1 MAIRFKQMLHKLLT
15 LQLKKKNTLALIY
28 LQAENVNKSFGDL
41 EVLSDVSLSLFQN
54 QRTAL
59 VARNGTGKSTLLNIL
74 AGYDTP
80 DSGKVILRNDISV
93 GYLPQ
98 EPQLDLSKS
107 VLENVF
113 NADDAISVAIRNY
126 EKAIESTDKM
136 ALQNAIDEMDRL
148 NIWDREQKAKQ
159 ILSVFQLTDINQ
171 PVQLLSGGQ
180 RKRVAL
186 AAVLI
191 SNPDLLILDEPT
203 NHLDLEMVEWLED
216 YLTRS
221 QKTLLMV
228 THDRYFLDRVCTD
241 IIEIDQKQVYTYNG
255 NYSYFIEKRDE
266 RIRAKLA
273 EIDRASNLLR
283 RETEWMR
290 RMPQARGTKAKYRI
304 DAFYKLRETA
314 QQKIHSNDVEIGVS
328 ASRLG
333 KKIMEVHNLSKS
345 FDSKV
350 ILKDF
355 SYTFNRFERL
365 GIVGANGTGKTTFL
379 NLITG
384 TLPPDSGKIDPGAT
398 LKIAY
403 YRQSGMNIPE
413 DVKVIDVVREIAE
426 VITLANGKTIT
437 ASQFLN
443 NFLFTPD
450 KQHTLVRKLSG
461 GEKRRLYLLTVLM
474 QNPNFLILDEP
485 TNDLDIFTLNVLE
498 DYLINFPGVVVVVS
512 HDRYFMDKLVDG
524 LLIFEGNGEISGFPG
539 NYTEYRNWAKEQ
551 EKSNAEQQTS
561 SKGKTESKRPQP
573 ERKKSKLTF
582 AQKKELEKLTAE
594 IEKLEKEKKE
604 IEGLLNGG
612 IQDAKLLMDI
622 SNRFSEISKLLEDKE
637 MRWLELNE
645 FEE

>member
-1 MAIRFKQMLHKLLT
+1 M
-15 LQLKKKNTLALIY
+15 ALIY
-28 LQAENVNKSFGDL
+28 LQAENIYKSFGDL
-41 EVLSDVSLSLFQN
+41 EVLSDISLSLFQN

-59 VARNGTGKSTLLNIL
+59 VARNGSGKSTLLNIL

-80 DSGKVILRNDISV
+80 DSGRVTLRNNISV

-98 EPQLDLSKS
+98 EPKLDLTKS

-113 NADDAISVAIRNY
+113 NSDDAISIAIRNY
-126 EKAIESTDKM
+126 EVAIQSTDKK
-136 ALQNAIDEMDRL
+136 ALQHAIDEMDRL

-159 ILSVFQLTDINQ
+159 ILSVLQLSEFNL
-171 PVQLLSGGQ
+171 PVEYLSGGQ

-216 YLTRS
+216 FLTRS

-241 IIEIDQKQVYTYNG
+241 IIEIDQKLVYTYSG

-314 QQKIHSNDVEIGVS
+314 QQNIHSNDVEIGVS

-333 KKIMEVHNLSKS
+333 KKIMEVKGLSKS

-384 TLPPDSGKIDPGAT
+384 TLPPDSGVIDPGAT

-403 YRQSGMNIPE
+403 YRQGGMDISE
-413 DVKVIDVVREIAE
+413 DAKVIDVVREIAE

-485 TNDLDIFTLNVLE
+485 TNNLDIFTLNVLE

-524 LLIFEGNGEISGFPG
+524 LLIFEGDGEVSGFPG
-539 NYTEYRNWAKEQ
+539 NYTEYRQWLKEQ
-551 EKSNAEQQTS
+551 EKKNQNEIPQRIRA
-561 SKGKTESKRPQP
+561 ESKPSPP
-573 ERKKSKLTF
+573 ERKRNKLTYS
-582 AQKKELEKLTAE
+582 QKKELEQLTIE
-594 IEKLEKEKKE
+594 IAQLEKEKKE
-604 IEGLLNGG
+604 IEDLLNSG
-612 IQDAKLLMDI
+612 QLSAKELTEK
-622 SNRFSEISKLLEDKE
+622 STRFSEITKLLEDKE
-637 MRWLELNE
+637 MRWLELSE
-645 FEE
+645 IGE

>member
-1 MAIRFKQMLHKLLT
+1 
-15 LQLKKKNTLALIY
+15 LALIY
-28 LQAENVNKSFGDL
+28 LQAENIYKSFGDL
-41 EVLSDVSLSLFQN
+41 EVLSDISLSLFQN

-59 VARNGTGKSTLLNIL
+59 VARNGSGKSTLLNIL

-80 DSGKVILRNDISV
+80 DSGRVTLRNNISV

-98 EPQLDLSKS
+98 EPKLDLTKS

-113 NADDAISVAIRNY
+113 NSDDAFSIAIRNY
-126 EKAIESTDKM
+126 EVAIQSTDKK
-136 ALQNAIDEMDRL
+136 ALQHAIDEMDRL

-159 ILSVFQLTDINQ
+159 ILSVLQLSEFNL
-171 PVQLLSGGQ
+171 PVEYLSGGQ

-216 YLTRS
+216 FLTRS

-228 THDRYFLDRVCTD
+228 THDRYFLDRVCND
-241 IIEIDQKQVYTYNG
+241 IIEIDQKQVYTYSG

-314 QQKIHSNDVEIGVS
+314 QQNIHSNDVEIGVS

-333 KKIMEVHNLSKS
+333 KKIMEVKGLSKS

-350 ILKDF
+350 VLKDF

-384 TLPPDSGKIDPGAT
+384 TLPPDSGVIDPGAT

-403 YRQSGMNIPE
+403 YRQGGMDISE
-413 DVKVIDVVREIAE
+413 DAKVIDVVREIAE

-524 LLIFEGNGEISGFPG
+524 LLIFEGDGEVSGFPG
-539 NYTEYRNWAKEQ
+539 NYTEYRQWLKEQ
-551 EKSNAEQQTS
+551 EKKNQNEIPQRIRA
-561 SKGKTESKRPQP
+561 ESKPSPP
-573 ERKKSKLTF
+573 ERKRNKLTYS
-582 AQKKELEKLTAE
+582 QKKELEQLTIE
-594 IEKLEKEKKE
+594 IAQLEKEKKE
-604 IEGLLNGG
+604 IEDLLNSG
-612 IQDAKLLMDI
+612 QLSAKELTEK
-622 SNRFSEISKLLEDKE
+622 STRFSEITKLLEDKE
-637 MRWLELNE
+637 MRWLELSE
-645 FEE
+645 IGE

>member
-1 MAIRFKQMLHKLLT
+1 MAI
-15 LQLKKKNTLALIY
+15 IY
-28 LQAENVNKSFGDL
+28 LQAENIYKSFGDL
-41 EVLSDVSLSLFQN
+41 EILSNISFSLFQN

-74 AGYDTP
+74 VGLETP
-80 DSGKVILRNDISV
+80 DSGKVTLRNDIKV

-98 EPQLDLSKS
+98 EPQLDLKKS

-113 NADDAISVAIRNY
+113 IADDTISIAIRNY
-126 EKAIESTDKM
+126 ENALKSTNKKV
-136 ALQNAIDEMDRL
+136 LQQAIDEMDRL

-159 ILSVFQLTDINQ
+159 ILSALQLSEFNL
-171 PVQLLSGGQ
+171 PVESLSGGQ

-186 AAVLI
+186 ASTLI

-203 NHLDLEMVEWLED
+203 NHLDLDMVEWLED
-216 YLTRS
+216 YLTRL
-221 QKTLLMV
+221 QKTLLLV

-241 IIEIDQKQVYTYNG
+241 ILEIDQKQVFTYNG

-273 EIDRASNLLR
+273 EIDKANNLLR

-314 QQKIHSNDVEIGVS
+314 LQRIDSNDIEIGTS
-328 ASRLG
+328 SSRLG
-333 KKIMEVHNLSKS
+333 KKIMEVKGLSKS
-345 FDSKV
+345 FGSKI

-365 GIVGANGTGKTTFL
+365 GVVGANGTGKTTFL

-384 TLPPDSGKIDPGAT
+384 NLAPDSGTIDPGST

-403 YRQSGMNIPE
+403 YRQDGMNIT
-413 DVKVIDVVREIAE
+413 DDIKVIDAVREIAE
-426 VITLANGKTIT
+426 VVTLANGKTIT

-450 KQHTLVRKLSG
+450 RQHTLVRKLSG
-461 GEKRRLYLLTVLM
+461 GEKRRLYLITLLM
-474 QNPNFLILDEP
+474 QNPNFLLLDEP
-485 TNDLDIFTLNVLE
+485 TNDLDIFTLTVLE
-498 DYLINFPGVVVVVS
+498 DYLINFPGVIIAVS

-524 LLIFEGNGEISGFPG
+524 LLIFEGNGEVSGFPG
-539 NYTEYRNWAKEQ
+539 NYTEFRNWAKEQ
-551 EKSNAEQQTS
+551 EKINGTS
-561 SKGKTESKRPQP
+561 SAAKNKPDYKKTKDDNRKRN
-573 ERKKSKLTF
+573 KLTF
-582 AQKKELEKLTAE
+582 AQKKELEQLSLDIE
-594 IEKLEKEKKE
+594 ILEKTKKE
-604 IEGLLNGG
+604 IETSLNSGTLTPEQLIEKSTQYG
-612 IQDAKLLMDI
+612 KVT
-622 SNRFSEISKLLEDKE
+622 RVLEEKE
-637 MRWLELNE
+637 MRWLELSE
-645 FEE
+645 LDS

>member
-1 MAIRFKQMLHKLLT
+1 MLHKLLT
-15 LQLKKKNTLALIY
+15 LQLQIKNTLALIY

-80 DSGKVILRNDISV
+80 DSGKIILRNDISV

-113 NADDAISVAIRNY
+113 NADDAISVTMRNY

-136 ALQNAIDEMDRL
+136 ALQHAIDEMDRL

-255 NYSYFIEKRDE
+255 NYTYFIEKRDE

-273 EIDRASNLLR
+273 GIDRASNLLR

-290 RMPQARGTKAKYRI
+290 RMPQARETKAKYRI

-314 QQKIHSNDVEIGVS
+314 LQKIHSKDVEIGVS

-345 FDSKV
+345 FGSKV

-384 TLPPDSGKIDPGAT
+384 TLPPDSEEIDPGAT
-398 LKIAY
+398 LKIGY
-403 YRQSGMNIPE
+403 YRQDGMNIPE

-498 DYLINFPGVVVVVS
+498 DYLINYPGVVVVVS

-524 LLIFEGNGEISGFPG
+524 LLIFEGDGEISGFPG
-539 NYTEYRNWAKEQ
+539 NYTEYREWAKEQ
-551 EKSNAEQQTS
+551 EISNAEHQS
-561 SKGKTESKRPQP
+561 ISKRKTESKRPQH
-573 ERKKSKLTF
+573 ERKKNKLTF
-582 AQKKELEKLTAE
+582 AQKKELEKLTDE

-604 IEGLLNGG
+604 IESLLNGG
-612 IQDAKLLMDI
+612 TQDTKLLMDI

-637 MRWLELNE
+637 MRWLELSDIGE
-645 FEE
+645 

>member
-1 MAIRFKQMLHKLLT
+1 M
-15 LQLKKKNTLALIY
+15 ALIY
-28 LQAENVNKSFGDL
+28 LQAENIYKSFGDL
-41 EVLSDVSLSLFQN
+41 KVLSDVSLSLFQN

-59 VARNGTGKSTLLNIL
+59 VARNGSGKSTLLNIL

-80 DSGKVILRNDISV
+80 DSGKVTLRNDISV

-113 NADDAISVAIRNY
+113 KANDSISLALRNY
-126 EKAIESTDKM
+126 ELAIELADKK
-136 ALQNAIDEMDRL
+136 ALQHAMDEMDRL

-159 ILSVFQLTDINQ
+159 ILTVLRLSEFNM
-171 PVQLLSGGQ
+171 PVEFLSGGQ

-228 THDRYFLDRVCTD
+228 THDRYFLNRVCTD

-266 RIRAKLA
+266 RIQSKLA
-273 EIDRASNLLR
+273 EIDKANNLLR

-304 DAFYKLRETA
+304 DAFYKLREAA
-314 QQKIHSNDVEIGVS
+314 QQNIHYNDIEIGVS
-328 ASRLG
+328 AARLG
-333 KKIMEVHNLSKS
+333 KKIMEIKGLSKS

-365 GIVGANGTGKTTFL
+365 GIVGPNGTGKTTFL

-384 TLPPDSGKIDPGAT
+384 SLPPDSGHIDPGAT

-403 YRQSGMNIPE
+403 YRQEGMNISE
-413 DVKVIDVVREIAE
+413 DAKVIDVVQDIAE
-426 VITLANGKTIT
+426 VVTLANGKTIT

-443 NFLFTPD
+443 NFLFPPD

-485 TNDLDIFTLNVLE
+485 TNDLDIFTLNILE

-524 LLIFEGNGEISGFPG
+524 LLIFEGNGEVSGFPG
-539 NYTEYRNWAKEQ
+539 NYSEYRQWQKEQ
-551 EKSNAEQQTS
+551 VR
-561 SKGKTESKRPQP
+561 KTENETQPKSKSVSKTTQN
-573 ERKKSKLTF
+573 ERKKNRLTY
-582 AQKKELEKLTAE
+582 AQKKELEQLTIE
-594 IEKLEKEKKE
+594 IEQLEKEKEE
-604 IEGLLNGG
+604 IETILNSGQLSAKELLE
-612 IQDAKLLMDI
+612 K
-622 SNRFSEISKLLEDKE
+622 SSRFSEIVKMLESKE
-637 MRWLELNE
+637 MRWLELSE
-645 FEE
+645 IGE

>member
-1 MAIRFKQMLHKLLT
+1 M
-15 LQLKKKNTLALIY
+15 ALIY
-28 LQAENVNKSFGDL
+28 LQAENIYKSFGDL
-41 EVLSDVSLSLFQN
+41 EVLSDISLSLFQN

-59 VARNGTGKSTLLNIL
+59 IARNGAGKSTLLNIL
-74 AGYDTP
+74 AGYDIP
-80 DSGKVILRNDISV
+80 DSGKVTLRNDISV

-98 EPQLDLSKS
+98 EPQLDLKKS

-113 NADDAISVAIRNY
+113 NADDAISIAIRNY
-126 EKAIESTDKM
+126 ELAMQSAEKKAF
-136 ALQNAIDEMDRL
+136 QHAIDEMDRL

-159 ILSVFQLTDINQ
+159 ILSALLLSEFNT
-171 PVQLLSGGQ
+171 PVEHLSGGQ

-216 YLTRS
+216 YLSRS
-221 QKTLLMV
+221 QKALLMV

-241 IIEIDQKQVYTYNG
+241 IIEIDQKQVYSYNG
-255 NYSYFIEKRDE
+255 NYSYFIEKRNE

-273 EIDRASNLLR
+273 EIDRANNLLR

-314 QQKIHSNDVEIGVS
+314 QQNIHFNDVEIGVS

-333 KKIMEVHNLSKS
+333 KKIMEVKGLSKS

-384 TLPPDSGKIDPGAT
+384 TLPPDTGEIDPGAT

-403 YRQSGMNIPE
+403 YRQGGMNIP
-413 DVKVIDVVREIAE
+413 DDAKVIDVVQEIAD

-539 NYTEYRNWAKEQ
+539 NYTEYREWTKAQ
-551 EKSNAEQQTS
+551 EKNNAEQQS
-561 SKGKTESKRPQP
+561 VSKGKTESKHLQP
-573 ERKKSKLTF
+573 EGKKNKLTF

-594 IEKLEKEKKE
+594 IEILEKEKKD
-604 IEGLLNGG
+604 IESLLNGG
-612 IQDAKLLMDI
+612 TQDTKMLLDI
-622 SNRFSEISKLLEDKE
+622 SNRFSEISKSLDEKE
-637 MRWLELNE
+637 MRWLELND
-645 FEE
+645 FE

>member
-1 MAIRFKQMLHKLLT
+1 LAI
-15 LQLKKKNTLALIY
+15 IY
-28 LQAENVNKSFGDL
+28 LQAENIYKSFGDL
-41 EVLSDVSLSLFQN
+41 EILSNISFSLFQN

-74 AGYDTP
+74 VGLETP
-80 DSGKVILRNDISV
+80 DSGKVTLRNDIKV

-98 EPQLDLSKS
+98 EPQLDLKKS

-113 NADDAISVAIRNY
+113 IADDTISIAIRNY
-126 EKAIESTDKM
+126 ENALKSTNKKV
-136 ALQNAIDEMDRL
+136 LQQAIDEMDRL

-159 ILSVFQLTDINQ
+159 ILSALQLSEFNL
-171 PVQLLSGGQ
+171 PVESLSGGQ

-186 AAVLI
+186 ASTLI

-203 NHLDLEMVEWLED
+203 NHLDLDMVEWLED
-216 YLTRS
+216 YLTRL
-221 QKTLLMV
+221 QKTLLLV

-241 IIEIDQKQVYTYNG
+241 ILEIDQKQVFTYNG

-273 EIDRASNLLR
+273 EIDKANNLLR

-314 QQKIHSNDVEIGVS
+314 LQRIDSNDIEIGTS
-328 ASRLG
+328 SSRLG
-333 KKIMEVHNLSKS
+333 KKIMEVKGLSKS
-345 FDSKV
+345 FGSKI

-365 GIVGANGTGKTTFL
+365 GVVGANGTGKTTFL

-384 TLPPDSGKIDPGAT
+384 NLAPDSGTIDPGST

-403 YRQSGMNIPE
+403 YRQDGMNIT
-413 DVKVIDVVREIAE
+413 DDIKVIDAVREIAE
-426 VITLANGKTIT
+426 VVTLANGKTIT

-450 KQHTLVRKLSG
+450 RQHTLVRKLSG
-461 GEKRRLYLLTVLM
+461 GEKRRLYLITLLM
-474 QNPNFLILDEP
+474 QNPNFLLLDEP
-485 TNDLDIFTLNVLE
+485 TNDLDIFTLTVLE
-498 DYLINFPGVVVVVS
+498 DYLINFPGVIIAVS

-524 LLIFEGNGEISGFPG
+524 LLIFEGNGEVSGFPG
-539 NYTEYRNWAKEQ
+539 NYTEFRNWAKEQ
-551 EKSNAEQQTS
+551 EKINGTS
-561 SKGKTESKRPQP
+561 SAAKNKPDYKKTKDDNRKRN
-573 ERKKSKLTF
+573 KLTF
-582 AQKKELEKLTAE
+582 AQKKELEQLSLDIE
-594 IEKLEKEKKE
+594 ILEKTKKE
-604 IEGLLNGG
+604 IETSLNSGTLTPEQLIEKSTQYG
-612 IQDAKLLMDI
+612 KVT
-622 SNRFSEISKLLEDKE
+622 RVLEEKE
-637 MRWLELNE
+637 MRWLELSE
-645 FEE
+645 LDS

>member
-1 MAIRFKQMLHKLLT
+1 MG
-15 LQLKKKNTLALIY
+15 LIY
-28 LQAENVNKSFGDL
+28 LQAENIYKSFGDL
-41 EVLSDVSLSLFQN
+41 EVLNDISLSLFQN

-74 AGYDTP
+74 AGHDIP
-80 DSGKVILRNDISV
+80 DSGKVTLRNDISV

-98 EPQLDLSKS
+98 EPQLDLTKS

-113 NADDAISVAIRNY
+113 KADDEVSVAVRNY
-126 EKAIESTDKM
+126 ERAIELGDRKI
-136 ALQNAIDEMDRL
+136 LQQAIDEMDRL
-148 NIWDREQKAKQ
+148 NVWDREQKAKQ
-159 ILSVFQLTDINQ
+159 ILSVLQLDEFNQ
-171 PVQLLSGGQ
+171 PVEHLSGGQ

-191 SNPDLLILDEPT
+191 GNPDLFILDEPT
-203 NHLDLEMVEWLED
+203 NHLDLEMVEWLEE
-216 YLTRS
+216 YLIRS

-241 IIEIDQKQVYTYNG
+241 IVEIDQKLVYAYNG
-255 NYSYFIEKRDE
+255 NYPYFIEKRDE
-266 RIRAKLA
+266 RIRAKKA
-273 EIDRASNLLR
+273 EIDKASNLLR

-314 QQKIHSNDVEIGVS
+314 SQNIRTDEVEIGVS
-328 ASRLG
+328 ATRLG
-333 KKIMEVHNLSKS
+333 KKIMEVKGLSKS
-345 FDSKV
+345 FDNRV

-384 TLPPDSGKIDPGAT
+384 NLPPDSGEIDPGAT

-403 YRQSGMNIPE
+403 YRQEGMNFSE
-413 DVKVIDVVREIAE
+413 DVKVIDVVSEIAD

-461 GEKRRLYLLTVLM
+461 GEKRRLYLLTILM

-498 DYLINFPGVVVVVS
+498 DYLMNFPGVVVVVS

-524 LLIFEGNGEISGFPG
+524 LLIFEGNGEVSGFPG
-539 NYTEYRNWAKEQ
+539 NYTEYRQWLKEQ
-551 EKSNAEQQTS
+551 EQCKTS
-561 SKGKTESKRPQP
+561 DSAKKVTVDEKRVQP
-573 ERKKSKLTF
+573 ERKRNKLTY
-582 AQKKELEKLTAE
+582 AQKKELEQLTVE
-594 IEKLEKEKKE
+594 IEMLEKEKRD
-604 IEGLLNGG
+604 IEASLGNGVLNANEL
-612 IQDAKLLMDI
+612 IEKSA
-622 SNRFSEISKLLEDKE
+622 RFSEITKLLEEKE
-637 MRWLELNE
+637 MRWLELSE
-645 FEE
+645 LGE

>member
-1 MAIRFKQMLHKLLT
+1 M
-15 LQLKKKNTLALIY
+15 ALIY
-28 LQAENVNKSFGDL
+28 LQAENIYKSFGDL
-41 EVLSDVSLSLFQN
+41 EVLSDISLSLFQN

-59 VARNGTGKSTLLNIL
+59 VARNGSGKSTLLNIL

-80 DSGKVILRNDISV
+80 DSGRVTLRNNISV

-98 EPQLDLSKS
+98 EPKLDLTKS

-113 NADDAISVAIRNY
+113 NSDDAISIAIRNY
-126 EKAIESTDKM
+126 EVAIQSTDKK
-136 ALQNAIDEMDRL
+136 ALQHAIDEMDRL

-159 ILSVFQLTDINQ
+159 ILSVLQLSEFNL
-171 PVQLLSGGQ
+171 PVEYLSGGQ

-216 YLTRS
+216 FLTRS

-241 IIEIDQKQVYTYNG
+241 IIEIDQKQVYTYSG

-314 QQKIHSNDVEIGVS
+314 QQNIHSNDVEIGVS

-333 KKIMEVHNLSKS
+333 KKIMEVKGLSKS

-384 TLPPDSGKIDPGAT
+384 TLPPDSGVIDPGAT

-403 YRQSGMNIPE
+403 YRQGGMDISE
-413 DVKVIDVVREIAE
+413 DAKVIDVVREIAE

-524 LLIFEGNGEISGFPG
+524 LLIFEGDGEVSGFPG
-539 NYTEYRNWAKEQ
+539 NYTEYRQWLKEQ
-551 EKSNAEQQTS
+551 EKKNQNEIPQRIRA
-561 SKGKTESKRPQP
+561 ESKPSPP
-573 ERKKSKLTF
+573 ERKRNKLTYS
-582 AQKKELEKLTAE
+582 QKKELEQLTLE
-594 IEKLEKEKKE
+594 IAQLEKEKKE
-604 IEGLLNGG
+604 IEDLLNSG
-612 IQDAKLLMDI
+612 QLSAKELTEK
-622 SNRFSEISKLLEDKE
+622 STRFSEITKLLEDKE
-637 MRWLELNE
+637 MRWLELSE
-645 FEE
+645 IGE

>member
-1 MAIRFKQMLHKLLT
+1 MAI
-15 LQLKKKNTLALIY
+15 IY
-28 LQAENVNKSFGDL
+28 LQAENIYKSFGDL
-41 EVLSDVSLSLFQN
+41 EILSNISFSLFQN

-74 AGYDTP
+74 VGLETP
-80 DSGKVILRNDISV
+80 DSGKVTLRNDIKV

-98 EPQLDLSKS
+98 EPQLDLKKS

-113 NADDAISVAIRNY
+113 IADDTISIAIRNY
-126 EKAIESTDKM
+126 ENALKSTNKKV
-136 ALQNAIDEMDRL
+136 LQQAIDEMDRL

-159 ILSVFQLTDINQ
+159 ILSALQLSEFNL
-171 PVQLLSGGQ
+171 PVESLSGGQ

-186 AAVLI
+186 ASTLI

-203 NHLDLEMVEWLED
+203 NHLDLDMVEWLED
-216 YLTRS
+216 YLTRL
-221 QKTLLMV
+221 QKTLLLV

-241 IIEIDQKQVYTYNG
+241 ILEIDQKQVFTYNG

-273 EIDRASNLLR
+273 EIDKANNLLR

-314 QQKIHSNDVEIGVS
+314 LQRIDSNDIEIGTS
-328 ASRLG
+328 SSRLG
-333 KKIMEVHNLSKS
+333 KKIMEVKGLSKS
-345 FDSKV
+345 FGSKI

-365 GIVGANGTGKTTFL
+365 GVVGANGTGKTTFL

-384 TLPPDSGKIDPGAT
+384 NLAPDSGTIDPGST

-403 YRQSGMNIPE
+403 YRQDGMNIT
-413 DVKVIDVVREIAE
+413 DDIKVIDAVREIAE
-426 VITLANGKTIT
+426 VVTLANGKTIT

-450 KQHTLVRKLSG
+450 RQHTLVRKLSG
-461 GEKRRLYLLTVLM
+461 GEKRRLYLITLFM
-474 QNPNFLILDEP
+474 QNPNFLLLDEP
-485 TNDLDIFTLNVLE
+485 TNDLDIFTLTVLE
-498 DYLINFPGVVVVVS
+498 DYLINFPGVIIAVS

-524 LLIFEGNGEISGFPG
+524 LLIFEGNGEVSGFPG
-539 NYTEYRNWAKEQ
+539 NYTEFRNWAKEQ
-551 EKSNAEQQTS
+551 EKINGTS
-561 SKGKTESKRPQP
+561 SAAKNKPDYKKTKDDNRKRN
-573 ERKKSKLTF
+573 KLTF
-582 AQKKELEKLTAE
+582 AQKKELEQLSLDIE
-594 IEKLEKEKKE
+594 ILEKTKKE
-604 IEGLLNGG
+604 IETSLNSGTLTPEQLIEKSTQYG
-612 IQDAKLLMDI
+612 KVT
-622 SNRFSEISKLLEDKE
+622 RVLEEKE
-637 MRWLELNE
+637 MRWLELSE
-645 FEE
+645 LDS

>member
-1 MAIRFKQMLHKLLT
+1 M
-15 LQLKKKNTLALIY
+15 ALIY
-28 LQAENVNKSFGDL
+28 LQAESIYKSFGDL
-41 EVLSDVSLSLFQN
+41 EVLSDISLSLFQN

-80 DSGKVILRNDISV
+80 DSGKITLRNDISV

-98 EPQLDLSKS
+98 EPKLDLTKS

-113 NADDAISVAIRNY
+113 NADDAISIAIRNY
-126 EKAIESTDKM
+126 EVAIQSTDKK
-136 ALQNAIDEMDRL
+136 ALQHAIDEMDRL

-159 ILSVFQLTDINQ
+159 ILSVLQLSEFNQ
-171 PVQLLSGGQ
+171 PIAYLSGGQ

-266 RIRAKLA
+266 RIRAKLT
-273 EIDRASNLLR
+273 EIDRANNLLR

-314 QQKIHSNDVEIGVS
+314 HQNIHSNDVEIGVS

-333 KKIMEVHNLSKS
+333 KKIMEIRGLSKS

-355 SYTFNRFERL
+355 NYTFNRFERL

-384 TLPPDSGKIDPGAT
+384 TLPPDSGIIDPGAT

-403 YRQSGMNIPE
+403 YQQGGMDIS
-413 DVKVIDVVREIAE
+413 DDAKVIDVVREIAD

-498 DYLINFPGVVVVVS
+498 DYLISFPGVVVVVS

-524 LLIFEGNGEISGFPG
+524 LLIFEGDGEVSGFPG
-539 NYTEYRNWAKEQ
+539 NYTEYRQWLKEQ
-551 EKSNAEQQTS
+551 EKKNQNEIPQRVRA
-561 SKGKTESKRPQP
+561 ESKPSPP
-573 ERKKSKLTF
+573 ERKRNKLTYS
-582 AQKKELEKLTAE
+582 QKKELEQLTTE
-594 IEKLEKEKKE
+594 IAQLEKEKKE
-604 IEGLLNGG
+604 IEDLLSSGQLN
-612 IQDAKLLMDI
+612 AKELTEK
-622 SNRFSEISKLLEDKE
+622 STRFSEIEKLLEDKE
-637 MRWLELNE
+637 MRWLELSE
-645 FEE
+645 IGE

>member
-1 MAIRFKQMLHKLLT
+1 M
-15 LQLKKKNTLALIY
+15 IY
-28 LQAENVNKSFGDL
+28 LQAENIYKSFGDL
-41 EVLSDVSLSLFQN
+41 EILSNISFSLFQN

-74 AGYDTP
+74 VGLETP
-80 DSGKVILRNDISV
+80 DSGKVTLRNDIKV

-98 EPQLDLSKS
+98 EPQLDLKKS

-113 NADDAISVAIRNY
+113 IADDTISIAIRNY
-126 EKAIESTDKM
+126 ENALKSTNKKV
-136 ALQNAIDEMDRL
+136 LQQAIDEMDRL

-159 ILSVFQLTDINQ
+159 ILSALQLSEFNL
-171 PVQLLSGGQ
+171 PVESLSGGQ

-186 AAVLI
+186 ASTLI

-203 NHLDLEMVEWLED
+203 NHLDLDMVEWLED
-216 YLTRS
+216 YLTRL
-221 QKTLLMV
+221 QKTLLLV

-241 IIEIDQKQVYTYNG
+241 ILEIDQKQVFTYNG

-273 EIDRASNLLR
+273 EIDKANNLLR

-314 QQKIHSNDVEIGVS
+314 LQRIDSNDIEIGTS
-328 ASRLG
+328 SSRLG
-333 KKIMEVHNLSKS
+333 KKIMEVKGLSKS
-345 FDSKV
+345 FGSKI

-365 GIVGANGTGKTTFL
+365 GVVGANGTGKTTFL

-384 TLPPDSGKIDPGAT
+384 NLAPDSGTIDPGST

-403 YRQSGMNIPE
+403 YRQDGMNIT
-413 DVKVIDVVREIAE
+413 DDIKVIDAVREIAE
-426 VITLANGKTIT
+426 VVTLANGKTIT

-450 KQHTLVRKLSG
+450 RQHTLVRKLSG
-461 GEKRRLYLLTVLM
+461 GEKRRLYLITLLM
-474 QNPNFLILDEP
+474 QNPNFLLLDEP
-485 TNDLDIFTLNVLE
+485 TNDLDIFTLTVLE
-498 DYLINFPGVVVVVS
+498 DYLINFPGVIIAVS

-524 LLIFEGNGEISGFPG
+524 LLIFEGNGEVSGFPG
-539 NYTEYRNWAKEQ
+539 NYTEFRNWAKEQ
-551 EKSNAEQQTS
+551 EKINGTS
-561 SKGKTESKRPQP
+561 SAAKNKPDYKKTKDDNRKRN
-573 ERKKSKLTF
+573 KLTF
-582 AQKKELEKLTAE
+582 AQKKELEQLSLDIE
-594 IEKLEKEKKE
+594 ILEKTKKE
-604 IEGLLNGG
+604 IETSLNSGTLTPEQLIEKSTQYG
-612 IQDAKLLMDI
+612 KVT
-622 SNRFSEISKLLEDKE
+622 RVLEEKE
-637 MRWLELNE
+637 MRWLELSE
-645 FEE
+645 LDS

>member
-1 MAIRFKQMLHKLLT
+1 LAI
-15 LQLKKKNTLALIY
+15 IY
-28 LQAENVNKSFGDL
+28 LQAENIYKSFGDL
-41 EVLSDVSLSLFQN
+41 EILSNISFSLFQN

-74 AGYDTP
+74 VGLETP
-80 DSGKVILRNDISV
+80 DSGKVTLRNDIKV

-98 EPQLDLSKS
+98 EPQLDLKKS

-113 NADDAISVAIRNY
+113 IADDTISIAIRNY
-126 EKAIESTDKM
+126 ENALKSTNKKV
-136 ALQNAIDEMDRL
+136 LQQAIDEMDRL

-159 ILSVFQLTDINQ
+159 ILSALQLSEFNL
-171 PVQLLSGGQ
+171 PVESLSGGQ

-186 AAVLI
+186 ASTLI

-203 NHLDLEMVEWLED
+203 NHLDLDMVEWLED
-216 YLTRS
+216 YLTRL
-221 QKTLLMV
+221 QKTLLLV

-241 IIEIDQKQVYTYNG
+241 ILEIDQKQVFTYNG

-273 EIDRASNLLR
+273 EIDKANNLLR

-314 QQKIHSNDVEIGVS
+314 LQRIDSNDIEIGTS
-328 ASRLG
+328 SSRLG
-333 KKIMEVHNLSKS
+333 KKIMEVKGLSKS
-345 FDSKV
+345 FGSKI

-365 GIVGANGTGKTTFL
+365 GVVGANGTGKTTFL

-384 TLPPDSGKIDPGAT
+384 NLAPDSGTIDPGST

-403 YRQSGMNIPE
+403 YRQDGMNIT
-413 DVKVIDVVREIAE
+413 DDIKVIDAVREIAE
-426 VITLANGKTIT
+426 VVTLANGKTIT

-450 KQHTLVRKLSG
+450 RQHTLVRKLSG
-461 GEKRRLYLLTVLM
+461 GEKRRLYLITLFM
-474 QNPNFLILDEP
+474 QNPNFLLLDEP
-485 TNDLDIFTLNVLE
+485 TNDLDIFTLTVLE
-498 DYLINFPGVVVVVS
+498 DYLINFPGVIIAVS

-524 LLIFEGNGEISGFPG
+524 LLIFEGNGEVSGFPG
-539 NYTEYRNWAKEQ
+539 NYTEFRNWAKEQ
-551 EKSNAEQQTS
+551 EKINGTS
-561 SKGKTESKRPQP
+561 SAAKNKPDYKKTKDDNRKRN
-573 ERKKSKLTF
+573 KLTF
-582 AQKKELEKLTAE
+582 AQKKELEQLSLDIE
-594 IEKLEKEKKE
+594 ILEKTKKE
-604 IEGLLNGG
+604 IETSLNSGTLTPEQLIEKSTQYG
-612 IQDAKLLMDI
+612 KVT
-622 SNRFSEISKLLEDKE
+622 RVLEEKE
-637 MRWLELNE
+637 MRWLELSE
-645 FEE
+645 LDS

>member
-1 MAIRFKQMLHKLLT
+1 
-15 LQLKKKNTLALIY
+15 LALIY
-28 LQAENVNKSFGDL
+28 LQAENIYKSFGDL
-41 EVLSDVSLSLFQN
+41 EVLSDISLSLFQN

-59 VARNGTGKSTLLNIL
+59 VARNGSGKSTLLNIL

-80 DSGKVILRNDISV
+80 DSGRVTLRNNISV

-98 EPQLDLSKS
+98 EPKLDLTKS

-113 NADDAISVAIRNY
+113 NSDDAISIAIRNY
-126 EKAIESTDKM
+126 EVAIQSTDKK
-136 ALQNAIDEMDRL
+136 ALQHAIDEMDRL

-159 ILSVFQLTDINQ
+159 ILSVLQLSEFNL
-171 PVQLLSGGQ
+171 PVEYLSGGQ

-216 YLTRS
+216 FLTRS

-241 IIEIDQKQVYTYNG
+241 IIEIDQKQVYTYSG

-314 QQKIHSNDVEIGVS
+314 QQNIHSNDVEIGVS

-333 KKIMEVHNLSKS
+333 KKIMEVKGLSKS

-384 TLPPDSGKIDPGAT
+384 TLPPDSGVIDPGAT

-403 YRQSGMNIPE
+403 YRQGGMDISE
-413 DVKVIDVVREIAE
+413 DAKVIDVVREIAE

-524 LLIFEGNGEISGFPG
+524 LLIFEGDGEVSGFPG
-539 NYTEYRNWAKEQ
+539 NYTEYRQWLKEQ
-551 EKSNAEQQTS
+551 EKKNQNEIPQRIRA
-561 SKGKTESKRPQP
+561 ESKPSPP
-573 ERKKSKLTF
+573 ERKRNKLTYS
-582 AQKKELEKLTAE
+582 QKKELEQLTIE
-594 IEKLEKEKKE
+594 IAQLEKEKKE
-604 IEGLLNGG
+604 IEDLLNSG
-612 IQDAKLLMDI
+612 QLSAKELTEK
-622 SNRFSEISKLLEDKE
+622 STRFSEITKLLEDKE
-637 MRWLELNE
+637 MRWLELSE
-645 FEE
+645 IGE

>member
-1 MAIRFKQMLHKLLT
+1 M
-15 LQLKKKNTLALIY
+15 ALIY
-28 LQAENVNKSFGDL
+28 LQAENIYKSFGDL
-41 EVLSDVSLSLFQN
+41 EVLSDISLSLFQN

-59 VARNGTGKSTLLNIL
+59 IARNGAGKSTLLNIL
-74 AGYDTP
+74 AGYDIP
-80 DSGKVILRNDISV
+80 DSGKVTVRNDISV

-98 EPQLDLSKS
+98 EPQLDLKKS

-113 NADDAISVAIRNY
+113 NADDAISIAIRNY
-126 EKAIESTDKM
+126 ELAMQSAEKKAF
-136 ALQNAIDEMDRL
+136 QHAIDEMDRL

-159 ILSVFQLTDINQ
+159 ILSALLLSEFNT
-171 PVQLLSGGQ
+171 PVEHLSGGQ

-221 QKTLLMV
+221 QKALLMV

-241 IIEIDQKQVYTYNG
+241 IIEIDQKQVYSYNG
-255 NYSYFIEKRDE
+255 NYSYFIEKRNE

-273 EIDRASNLLR
+273 EIDRANNLLR

-314 QQKIHSNDVEIGVS
+314 QQNIHFNDVEIGVS

-333 KKIMEVHNLSKS
+333 KKIMEVKGLSKS

-384 TLPPDSGKIDPGAT
+384 TLPPDTGEIDPGAT

-403 YRQSGMNIPE
+403 YRQGGMNIP
-413 DVKVIDVVREIAE
+413 DDAKVIDVVQEIAD

-443 NFLFTPD
+443 NFLFSPD

-539 NYTEYRNWAKEQ
+539 NYTEYREWTKAQ
-551 EKSNAEQQTS
+551 EKINAEQQS
-561 SKGKTESKRPQP
+561 VSKGKTESKHLQP
-573 ERKKSKLTF
+573 EGKKNKLTF

-594 IEKLEKEKKE
+594 IEILEKEKKD
-604 IEGLLNGG
+604 IESLLNGG
-612 IQDAKLLMDI
+612 TQDTKMLLDI
-622 SNRFSEISKLLEDKE
+622 SNRFSEISKSLDEKE
-637 MRWLELNE
+637 MRWLELND

>member
-1 MAIRFKQMLHKLLT
+1 M
-15 LQLKKKNTLALIY
+15 ALIY
-28 LQAENVNKSFGDL
+28 LQAENIYKSFGDL
-41 EVLSDVSLSLFQN
+41 EVLSDISLSLFQN

-59 VARNGTGKSTLLNIL
+59 VARNGSGKSTLLNIL

-80 DSGKVILRNDISV
+80 DSGRVTLRNNISV

-98 EPQLDLSKS
+98 EPKLDLTKS

-113 NADDAISVAIRNY
+113 NSDDAFSIAIRNY
-126 EKAIESTDKM
+126 EVAIQSTDKK
-136 ALQNAIDEMDRL
+136 ALQHAIDEMDRL

-159 ILSVFQLTDINQ
+159 ILSVLQLSEFNL
-171 PVQLLSGGQ
+171 PVEYLSGGQ

-216 YLTRS
+216 FLTRS

-228 THDRYFLDRVCTD
+228 THDRYFLDRVCND
-241 IIEIDQKQVYTYNG
+241 IIEIDQKQVYTYSG

-314 QQKIHSNDVEIGVS
+314 QQNIHSNDVEIGVS

-333 KKIMEVHNLSKS
+333 KKIMEVKGLSKS

-350 ILKDF
+350 VLKDF

-384 TLPPDSGKIDPGAT
+384 TLPPDSGVIDPGAT

-403 YRQSGMNIPE
+403 YRQGGMDISE
-413 DVKVIDVVREIAE
+413 DAKVIDVVREIAE

-524 LLIFEGNGEISGFPG
+524 LLIFEGDGEVSGFPG
-539 NYTEYRNWAKEQ
+539 NYTEYRQWLKEQ
-551 EKSNAEQQTS
+551 EKKNQNEIPQRIRA
-561 SKGKTESKRPQP
+561 ESKPSPP
-573 ERKKSKLTF
+573 ERKRNKLTYS
-582 AQKKELEKLTAE
+582 QKKELEQLTIE
-594 IEKLEKEKKE
+594 IAQLEKEKKE
-604 IEGLLNGG
+604 IEDLLNSG
-612 IQDAKLLMDI
+612 QLSAKELTEK
-622 SNRFSEISKLLEDKE
+622 STRFSEITKLLEDKE
-637 MRWLELNE
+637 MRWLELSE
-645 FEE
+645 IGE

>member
-1 MAIRFKQMLHKLLT
+1 
-15 LQLKKKNTLALIY
+15 LALIY
-28 LQAENVNKSFGDL
+28 LQAENIYKSFGDL
-41 EVLSDVSLSLFQN
+41 EVLSDISLSLFQN

-59 VARNGTGKSTLLNIL
+59 IARNGAGKSTLLNIL
-74 AGYDTP
+74 AGYDIP
-80 DSGKVILRNDISV
+80 DSGKVTVRNDISV

-98 EPQLDLSKS
+98 EPQLDLKKS

-113 NADDAISVAIRNY
+113 NADDAISIAIRNY
-126 EKAIESTDKM
+126 ELAMQSAEKKAF
-136 ALQNAIDEMDRL
+136 QHAIDEMDRL

-159 ILSVFQLTDINQ
+159 ILSALLLSEFNT
-171 PVQLLSGGQ
+171 PVEHLSGGQ

-221 QKTLLMV
+221 QKALLMV

-241 IIEIDQKQVYTYNG
+241 IIEIDQKQVYSYNG
-255 NYSYFIEKRDE
+255 NYSYFIEKRNE

-273 EIDRASNLLR
+273 EIDRANNLLR

-314 QQKIHSNDVEIGVS
+314 QQNIHFNDVEIGVS

-333 KKIMEVHNLSKS
+333 KKIMEVKGLSKS

-384 TLPPDSGKIDPGAT
+384 TLPPDTGEIDPGAT

-403 YRQSGMNIPE
+403 YRQGGMNIP
-413 DVKVIDVVREIAE
+413 DDAKVIDVVQEIAD

-443 NFLFTPD
+443 NFLFSPD

-539 NYTEYRNWAKEQ
+539 NYTEYREWTKAQ
-551 EKSNAEQQTS
+551 EKINAEQQS
-561 SKGKTESKRPQP
+561 VSKGKTESKHLQP
-573 ERKKSKLTF
+573 EGKKNKLTF

-594 IEKLEKEKKE
+594 IEILEKEKKD
-604 IEGLLNGG
+604 IESLLNGG
-612 IQDAKLLMDI
+612 TQDTKMLLDI
-622 SNRFSEISKLLEDKE
+622 SNRFSEISKSLDEKE
-637 MRWLELNE
+637 MRWLELND

>member
-1 MAIRFKQMLHKLLT
+1 M
-15 LQLKKKNTLALIY
+15 ALIY
-28 LQAENVNKSFGDL
+28 LQAENIYKSFGDL
-41 EVLSDVSLSLFQN
+41 EVLSDISLSLFQN

-59 VARNGTGKSTLLNIL
+59 VARNGSGKSTLLNIL

-80 DSGKVILRNDISV
+80 DSGRVTLRNNISV

-98 EPQLDLSKS
+98 EPKLDLTKS

-113 NADDAISVAIRNY
+113 NSDDAISIAIRNY
-126 EKAIESTDKM
+126 EVAIQSTDKK
-136 ALQNAIDEMDRL
+136 ALQHAIDEMDRL

-159 ILSVFQLTDINQ
+159 ILSVLQLSEFNL
-171 PVQLLSGGQ
+171 PVEYLSGGQ

-216 YLTRS
+216 FLTRS

-241 IIEIDQKQVYTYNG
+241 IIEIDQKQVYTYSG

-314 QQKIHSNDVEIGVS
+314 QQNIHSNDVEIGVS

-333 KKIMEVHNLSKS
+333 KKIMEVKGLSKS

-384 TLPPDSGKIDPGAT
+384 TLPPDSGVIDPGAT

-403 YRQSGMNIPE
+403 YRQGGMDISE
-413 DVKVIDVVREIAE
+413 DAKVIDVVREIAE

-524 LLIFEGNGEISGFPG
+524 LLIFEGDGEVSGFPG
-539 NYTEYRNWAKEQ
+539 NYTEYRQWLKEQ
-551 EKSNAEQQTS
+551 EKKNQNEIPQRIRA
-561 SKGKTESKRPQP
+561 ESKPSPP
-573 ERKKSKLTF
+573 ERKRNKLTYS
-582 AQKKELEKLTAE
+582 QKKELEQLTIE
-594 IEKLEKEKKE
+594 IAQLEKEKKE
-604 IEGLLNGG
+604 IEDLLNSG
-612 IQDAKLLMDI
+612 QLSAKELTEK
-622 SNRFSEISKLLEDKE
+622 STRFSEITKLLEDKE
-637 MRWLELNE
+637 MRWLELSE
-645 FEE
+645 IGE

>member
-1 MAIRFKQMLHKLLT
+1 M
-15 LQLKKKNTLALIY
+15 ALIY
-28 LQAENVNKSFGDL
+28 LQAENIYKSFGNL
-41 EVLSDVSLSLFQN
+41 RVLSDVSLSLFQN
-54 QRTAL
+54 QLTAL
-59 VARNGTGKSTLLNIL
+59 VARNGSGKSTLLNIL

-80 DSGKVILRNDISV
+80 DSGKVTVRNNISV

-113 NADDAISVAIRNY
+113 KANDAISLALRNY
-126 EKAIESTDKM
+126 ELALELADKK
-136 ALQNAIDEMDRL
+136 ALQQAMDEMDRL

-159 ILSVFQLTDINQ
+159 ILTVLRLSEFNM
-171 PVQLLSGGQ
+171 PVEFLSGGQ

-228 THDRYFLDRVCTD
+228 THDRYFLNRVCTD

-255 NYSYFIEKRDE
+255 NYTYFIEKRDE

-314 QQKIHSNDVEIGVS
+314 QQKIYSNDVEIGIS

-333 KKIMEVHNLSKS
+333 KKIMEIHNLSKS
-345 FDSKV
+345 FGSKV

-365 GIVGANGTGKTTFL
+365 GIVGPNGTGKTTFL

-384 TLPPDSGKIDPGAT
+384 SLPPDSGHIDPGAT

-403 YRQSGMNIPE
+403 YRQEGMNIPE
-413 DVKVIDVVREIAE
+413 DAKVIDVVQDIAE
-426 VITLANGKTIT
+426 VVTLANGKTIT
-437 ASQFLN
+437 ASQLLN
-443 NFLFTPD
+443 NFLFPPD
-450 KQHTLVRKLSG
+450 RQHTFVRKLSG

-524 LLIFEGNGEISGFPG
+524 LLIFEGNGEVSGFPG
-539 NYTEYRNWAKEQ
+539 NYTEYRQWQKEQ
-551 EKSNAEQQTS
+551 VRKAEYETQPKSKA
-561 SKGKTESKRPQP
+561 ESKTTQN
-573 ERKKSKLTF
+573 ERKKNRLTY
-582 AQKKELEKLTAE
+582 AQKKEFEQLTIE
-594 IEKLEKEKKE
+594 IEQLEKEKKE
-604 IEGLLNGG
+604 IETLLNSG
-612 IQDAKLLMDI
+612 QLSAKELMEK
-622 SNRFSEISKLLEDKE
+622 SNRYSEIAKMLESKE
-637 MRWLELNE
+637 MRWLELSE
-645 FEE
+645 IGE

>member
-1 MAIRFKQMLHKLLT
+1 MAI
-15 LQLKKKNTLALIY
+15 IY
-28 LQAENVNKSFGDL
+28 LQAENIYKSFGDL
-41 EVLSDVSLSLFQN
+41 EILSNISFSLFQN

-74 AGYDTP
+74 VGLETP
-80 DSGKVILRNDISV
+80 DSGKVTLRNDIKV

-98 EPQLDLSKS
+98 EPQLDLKKS

-113 NADDAISVAIRNY
+113 IADDTISIAIRSY
-126 EKAIESTDKM
+126 ENALKSTNKKV
-136 ALQNAIDEMDRL
+136 LQQAIDEMDRL

-159 ILSVFQLTDINQ
+159 ILSALQLSEFNL
-171 PVQLLSGGQ
+171 PVESLSGGQ

-186 AAVLI
+186 ASTLI

-203 NHLDLEMVEWLED
+203 NHLDLDMVEWLED
-216 YLTRS
+216 YLTRL
-221 QKTLLMV
+221 QKTLLLV

-241 IIEIDQKQVYTYNG
+241 ILEIDQKQVFTYNG

-273 EIDRASNLLR
+273 EIDKANNLLR

-314 QQKIHSNDVEIGVS
+314 LQRIDSNDIEIGTS
-328 ASRLG
+328 SSRLG
-333 KKIMEVHNLSKS
+333 KKIMEVKGLSKS
-345 FDSKV
+345 FGSKI

-365 GIVGANGTGKTTFL
+365 GVVGANGTGKTTFL

-384 TLPPDSGKIDPGAT
+384 NLAPDSGTIDPGST

-403 YRQSGMNIPE
+403 YRQDGMNIT
-413 DVKVIDVVREIAE
+413 DDIKVIDAVREIAE
-426 VITLANGKTIT
+426 VVTLANGKTIT

-450 KQHTLVRKLSG
+450 RQHTLVRKLSG
-461 GEKRRLYLLTVLM
+461 GEKRRLYLITLLM
-474 QNPNFLILDEP
+474 QNPNFLLLDEP
-485 TNDLDIFTLNVLE
+485 TNDLDIFTLTVLE
-498 DYLINFPGVVVVVS
+498 DYLINFPGVIIAVS

-524 LLIFEGNGEISGFPG
+524 LLIFEGNGEVSGFPG
-539 NYTEYRNWAKEQ
+539 NYTEFRNWAKEQ
-551 EKSNAEQQTS
+551 EKINGTS
-561 SKGKTESKRPQP
+561 SAAKNKPDYKKTKDDNRKRN
-573 ERKKSKLTF
+573 KLTF
-582 AQKKELEKLTAE
+582 AQKKELEQLSLDIE
-594 IEKLEKEKKE
+594 ILEKTKKE
-604 IEGLLNGG
+604 IETSLNSGTLTPEQLIEKSTQYG
-612 IQDAKLLMDI
+612 KVT
-622 SNRFSEISKLLEDKE
+622 RVLEEKE
-637 MRWLELNE
+637 MRWLELSE
-645 FEE
+645 LDS

>member
-1 MAIRFKQMLHKLLT
+1 
-15 LQLKKKNTLALIY
+15 
-28 LQAENVNKSFGDL
+28 
-41 EVLSDVSLSLFQN
+41 
-54 QRTAL
+54 
-59 VARNGTGKSTLLNIL
+59 
-74 AGYDTP
+74 
-80 DSGKVILRNDISV
+80 
-93 GYLPQ
+93 
-98 EPQLDLSKS
+98 
-107 VLENVF
+107 
-113 NADDAISVAIRNY
+113 
-126 EKAIESTDKM
+126 
-136 ALQNAIDEMDRL
+136 
-148 NIWDREQKAKQ
+148 
-159 ILSVFQLTDINQ
+159 
-171 PVQLLSGGQ
+171 
-180 RKRVAL
+180 
-186 AAVLI
+186 
-191 SNPDLLILDEPT
+191 
-203 NHLDLEMVEWLED
+203 
-216 YLTRS
+216 
-221 QKTLLMV
+221 
-228 THDRYFLDRVCTD
+228 
-241 IIEIDQKQVYTYNG
+241 
-255 NYSYFIEKRDE
+255 
-266 RIRAKLA
+266 
-273 EIDRASNLLR
+273 
-283 RETEWMR
+283 
-290 RMPQARGTKAKYRI
+290 
-304 DAFYKLRETA
+304 
-314 QQKIHSNDVEIGVS
+314 
-328 ASRLG
+328 
-333 KKIMEVHNLSKS
+333 MEVHNLSKS

-384 TLPPDSGKIDPGAT
+384 TLPPDSGTIDPGAT

-450 KQHTLVRKLSG
+450 RQHTLVRKLSG

-539 NYTEYRNWAKEQ
+539 NYTEYREWAKEQ

-561 SKGKTESKRPQP
+561 SKGKTDSKRPQP

-582 AQKKELEKLTAE
+582 AQKKELEKLTDE
-594 IEKLEKEKKE
+594 IVKLEKEKKE

>member
-1 MAIRFKQMLHKLLT
+1 
-15 LQLKKKNTLALIY
+15 LATIY
-28 LQAENVNKSFGDL
+28 LQAEKIYKSFGDL
-41 EVLSDVSLSLFQN
+41 EVLSDVSLSLFKN

-74 AGYDTP
+74 AGADTP
-80 DSGKVILRNDISV
+80 DSGKVTFRNDISV

-98 EPQLDLSKS
+98 EPQLNLSS
-107 VLENVF
+107 TVLENVF
-113 NADDAISVAIRNY
+113 NADDEISLAIRKY
-126 EKAIESTDKM
+126 ELALEKADKDE
-136 ALQNAIDEMDRL
+136 LQHAIDEMDRL

-159 ILSVFQLTDINQ
+159 ILSVLKLNEFNQ
-171 PVQLLSGGQ
+171 RVDFLSGGQ

-186 AAVLI
+186 AAILI

-241 IIEIDQKQVYTYNG
+241 IIEIDNKQVYTYNG

-266 RIRAKLA
+266 RIRAKQA
-273 EIDRASNLLR
+273 EIDKASNLLR

-314 QQKIHSNDVEIGVS
+314 SQNLQTDNLEINVS

-333 KKIMEVHNLSKS
+333 KKIMEVKGLSKS
-345 FDSKV
+345 FGSKV

-379 NLITG
+379 NLITSS
-384 TLPPDSGKIDPGAT
+384 LPPDSGVIDPGPT

-403 YRQSGMNIPE
+403 YRQGGMNIP
-413 DVKVIDVVREIAE
+413 DDAKVIDIVREIAE

-443 NFLFTPD
+443 NFLFPPD
-450 KQHTLVRKLSG
+450 KQYTYVRKLSG
-461 GEKRRLYLLTVLM
+461 GEKRRLYLLTILM

-485 TNDLDIFTLNVLE
+485 TNDLDIFTLSVLE
-498 DYLINFPGVVVVVS
+498 DYLANFPGVVIVVS
-512 HDRYFMDKLVDG
+512 HDRYFMDKIVDG
-524 LLIFEGNGEISGFPG
+524 LLIFEGDGEISGFPG
-539 NYTEYRNWAKEQ
+539 NYTEYRQWLKEQ
-551 EKSNAEQQTS
+551 EKETDNQAKQRAKTKNKPQQ
-561 SKGKTESKRPQP
+561 K
-573 ERKKSKLTF
+573 ERNKNKLTY
-582 AQKKELEKLTAE
+582 AQKKELEQLTID

-604 IEGLLNGG
+604 IEELLNSGTLNP
-612 IQDAKLLMDI
+612 DELVEK
-622 SNRFSEISKLLEDKE
+622 STRYSEITKMLEDKE
-637 MRWLELNE
+637 MRWLELSE
-645 FEE
+645 YES